1 MSVTQEHHMLR
12 HNVELRVR
20 VCSCV
25 TDIGSYPMSV
35 TQEHHMLRHNV
46 ELRVRV
52 V

>member
-1 MSVTQEHHMLR
+1 M
-12 HNVELRVR
+12 
-20 VCSCV
+20 

-46 ELRVRV
+46 ELRVKVRV